1 MSQAQPQ
8 NVTAPASSQ
17 APVGMPMRRRAS
29 SWRYRLGKGVPYLY
43 VAPFFLVFFTFFAYP
58 LAYSFFV
65 SLHRWDGIGPMR
77 PVGWDNYTFALGND
91 FFWNSIKTTG
101 LLWLMA
107 LPLGIAVS
115 MIVAVVW
122 NSGSF
127 RGRNV
132 AIVMYLMPAVISIV
146 AVSVVFRILYDQSA
160 GPIDAIIT
168 TVGFPAVPWLSDEAW
183 ARVALGIVRLW
194 ESIGLG
200 ALFYFASL
208 QGISREIYD
217 ASSVD
222 GCSPVRQF
230 WSITMPLL
238 ARTTLFLAV
247 INTLQV
253 FSMFAEPQL
262 VMNSGGPN
270 NATTTVGFYLF
281 TLVQNL
287 DLGTASAV
295 SFLMTVGMML
305 VSIALFLAA
314 RHWTEDGGTS
324 S

>member
-1 MSQAQPQ
+1 MLQTQQ
-8 NVTAPASSQ
+8 NVAVEPTSRGAASGPALGGT
-17 APVGMPMRRRAS
+17 PRRRF
-29 SWRYRLGKGVPYLY
+29 RLSKGVPYLY
-43 VAPFFLVFFTFFAYP
+43 VAPFFVVFFGFFAYP
-58 LAYSFFV
+58 LVYSFYV

-77 PVGWDNYTFALGND
+77 NVGWDNYTFALGNE
-91 FFWNSIKTTG
+91 FFWNSIRTTG

-122 NSGSF
+122 NSASF
-127 RGRNV
+127 RGRNI

-168 TVGFPAVPWLSDEAW
+168 TFGLPAVPWLSDEAW

-217 ASSVD
+217 ASAVD
-222 GCSPVRQF
+222 GCTPVRQF

-238 ARTTLFLAV
+238 ARTTLFLSV

-270 NATTTVGFYLF
+270 NSTTTVGFYLF

-305 VSIALFLAA
+305 VSIALFLIA
-314 RHWTEDGGTS
+314 RRWTEDGS
-324 S
+324 NSD

>member
-1 MSQAQPQ
+1 MLQSQEQ
-8 NVTAPASSQ
+8 NVTVDPSSQ
-17 APVGMPMRRRAS
+17 VAVGGPQLSTSSRRRF
-29 SWRYRLGKGVPYLY
+29 RLSKGVPYLY

-58 LAYSFFV
+58 LAYSFYV

-91 FFWNSIKTTG
+91 FFWNSIRTTG

-107 LPLGIAVS
+107 LPVGMAIS
-115 MIVAVVW
+115 MVVAVVW

-127 RGRNV
+127 RGRNI

-160 GPIDAIIT
+160 GPIDAVIT
-168 TVGFPAVPWLSDEAW
+168 TFGFAPVPWLSDEMW
-183 ARVALGIVRLW
+183 ARVALAIVRLW

-222 GCSPVRQF
+222 GCSPIRQF
-230 WSITMPLL
+230 WSITVPLL

-270 NATTTVGFYLF
+270 NSTTTVGFYLF

-314 RHWTEDGGTS
+314 RRWTEVGGDPA
-324 S
+324 